1 MKLLTILFSISILC
15 PLGIADP
22 SDPIRTAGDI
32 GQIATPLYGLYLTYS
47 HSDKIGRQQFFTST
61 LCTSIATH
69 ILKKISN
76 KPRPDGSNNRSFPSG
91 HTSAAFS
98 GATFIHQRY
107 GIKKAWPVYMVASFV
122 GYSRVNANKHYWE
135 DVIAGAL
142 LAGINSWLFTT
153 PFVENTGIKVSP
165 TQINFQVQF

>member
-47 HSDKIGRQQFFTST
+47 HSDKIGRQQFFIST

-69 ILKKISN
+69 ILKK
-76 KPRPDGSNNRSFPSG
+76 
-91 HTSAAFS
+91 
-98 GATFIHQRY
+98 
-107 GIKKAWPVYMVASFV
+107 
-122 GYSRVNANKHYWE
+122 
-135 DVIAGAL
+135 
-142 LAGINSWLFTT
+142 
-153 PFVENTGIKVSP
+153 
-165 TQINFQVQF
+165 